1 MKRLEEDC
9 LDYGE
14 WRRKK
19 MLVERERVGYEV
31 TLKVILGIFEN
42 FKSIF

>member
-1 MKRLEEDC
+1 
-9 LDYGE
+9 
-14 WRRKK
+14 

-42 FKSIF
+42 FKSIFKIITSQVLF